1 MRNEAWIKI
10 FESNSDVEDTVENFT
25 EVLAD
30 MGITVWN
37 DEETAAEEG
46 VDLFIRMNRG
56 GSLEGHRTWSN
67 NNGGRDIASEDVL
80 YLLTVSGDLADYYN
94 DDGMGDERGEG
105 AFEALPLEQQQSIA
119 RSVEKALDGFME
131 DRYIAFNIGIAN
143 ADI

>member
-56 GSLEGHRTWSN
+56 G
-67 NNGGRDIASEDVL
+67 RDIASEDVL
-80 YLLTVSGDLADYYN
+80 YLLTVSGDLADHYDN
-94 DDGMGDERGEG
+94 ERGEG

-119 RSVEKALDGFME
+119 GSVEKALDGFE
-131 DRYIAFNIGIAN
+131 GAIREGLLFDIGIAN
-143 ADI
+143 AGI

>member
-46 VDLFIRMNRG
+46 VNLFIRMNR
-56 GSLEGHRTWSN
+56 
-67 NNGGRDIASEDVL
+67 GGRDIASEDVL
-80 YLLTVSGDLADYYN
+80 YLLTVSGDLADHYDN
-94 DDGMGDERGEG
+94 ERGEG

-119 RSVEKALDGFME
+119 GSVEKALDGFE
-131 DRYIAFNIGIAN
+131 GAIREGLLFDIGIAN
-143 ADI
+143 AGI

>member
-1 MRNEAWIKI
+1 MSNEAWIKI
-10 FESNSDVEDTVENFT
+10 QNSNSHIAATVDDFT

-56 GSLEGHRTWSN
+56 G
-67 NNGGRDIASEDVL
+67 RDIASEDVL
-80 YLLTVSGDLADYYN
+80 YLLTVSGDLADHYDN
-94 DDGMGDERGEG
+94 ERGEG

-119 RSVEKALDGFME
+119 GSVEKALDGFE
-131 DRYIAFNIGIAN
+131 GAIREGLLFDIGIAN
-143 ADI
+143 AGI

>member
-46 VDLFIRMNRG
+46 VNLFIRMNR
-56 GSLEGHRTWSN
+56 
-67 NNGGRDIASEDVL
+67 GGRDIASEDVL
-80 YLLTVSGDLADYYN
+80 YLLTVSGDLADHYDN
-94 DDGMGDERGEG
+94 ERGEG

-119 RSVEKALDGFME
+119 GSVEKALDGFE
-131 DRYIAFNIGIAN
+131 GAIREELLFDIGIAN
-143 ADI
+143 AGI

>member
-46 VDLFIRMNRG
+46 VDLFIRMNR
-56 GSLEGHRTWSN
+56 
-67 NNGGRDIASEDVL
+67 GGRDIASEDVL

>member
-1 MRNEAWIKI
+1 MRNEGWIKI

-56 GSLEGHRTWSN
+56 G
-67 NNGGRDIASEDVL
+67 RDIASEDVL
-80 YLLTVSGDLADYYN
+80 YLLTVSGDLADHYDN
-94 DDGMGDERGEG
+94 ERGEG

-119 RSVEKALDGFME
+119 GSVEKALDGFE
-131 DRYIAFNIGIAN
+131 GAIREGLLFDIGIAN
-143 ADI
+143 AGI

>member
-37 DEETAAEEG
+37 DEEKAAEAG

-56 GSLEGHRTWSN
+56 G
-67 NNGGRDIASEDVL
+67 RDIASEDIL
-80 YLLTVSGDLADYYN
+80 YVLTVSGDLADHYDN
-94 DDGMGDERGEG
+94 ERGEG

-119 RSVEKALDGFME
+119 GSVEKALDGFE
-131 DRYIAFNIGIAN
+131 GAIREGLLFDIGIAN
-143 ADI
+143 AGI

>member
-56 GSLEGHRTWSN
+56 G
-67 NNGGRDIASEDVL
+67 RDIASEDVL
-80 YLLTVSGDLADYYN
+80 YLLTVSGDLADHYDN
-94 DDGMGDERGEG
+94 ERGEG

-119 RSVEKALDGFME
+119 RSVEKALDGFE
-131 DRYIAFNIGIAN
+131 GAIREGLLFDIGIAN
-143 ADI
+143 AGI

>member
-80 YLLTVSGDLADYYN
+80 YLLTVSGDLADHYDN
-94 DDGMGDERGEG
+94 ERGEG

-119 RSVEKALDGFME
+119 GSVEKALDGFE
-131 DRYIAFNIGIAN
+131 GAIREGLLFDIGIAN
-143 ADI
+143 AGI